1 MQNSVDTLI
10 PKASFARLVKQV
22 SSDISIDQNFRWT
35 SDAMQVIQSAAEDYM
50 VGLFE
55 DSYLCA
61 MHCKRITLMSQ
72 DLQLARRIRG
82 ITDPGNRC

>member
-1 MQNSVDTLI
+1 
-10 PKASFARLVKQV
+10 
-22 SSDISIDQNFRWT
+22 
-35 SDAMQVIQSAAEDYM
+35 MQVIQSAAEDYM